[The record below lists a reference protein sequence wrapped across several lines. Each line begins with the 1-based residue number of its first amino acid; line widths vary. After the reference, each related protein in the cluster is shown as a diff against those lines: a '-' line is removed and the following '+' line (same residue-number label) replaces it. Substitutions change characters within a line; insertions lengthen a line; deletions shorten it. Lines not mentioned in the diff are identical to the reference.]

1 VRKQAGITLVEL
13 LIAAAIL
20 LLLLAAVSALYLVST
35 RAYETNREV
44 TASAAQ
50 LRTAIQAIQSDFGQA
65 GFTGRDQESL
75 AGAAPL
81 TFGLGE
87 PYCLDGEEPPCA
99 RQLDWL
105 TLRYAADP
113 ESSTVRT
120 VSYSVEGGELLQA
133 SDGAGPLPIAEGI
146 NGLDAIAFIRDSRNL
161 ATVHASPPADLAG
174 FSLRLRY
181 QQSGTERSEEFSVVL
196 P

>member
-1 VRKQAGITLVEL
+1 MRKQAGITLVEL

-20 LLLLAAVSALYLVST
+20 LLLLAAASALYLVST

-65 GFTGRDQESL
+65 GFTGRDVESL
-75 AGAAPL
+75 AGATPL
-81 TFGLGE
+81 TFELGD
-87 PYCLDGEEPPCA
+87 PYCLNGEESPCA

-105 TLRYAADP
+105 TLRYATDP

-120 VSYSVEGGELLQA
+120 VQLPERERA
-133 SDGAGPLPIAEGI
+133 SGKPIPVPC
-146 NGLDAIAFIRDSRNL
+146 LSRQRRCCKDDRL
-161 ATVHASPPADLAG
+161 HVRASR
-174 FSLRLRY
+174 SLRHWLR
-181 QQSGTERSEEFSVVL
+181 
-196 P
+196 